1 MQQLVKT
8 QLVAGQ
14 TIKEMVMD
22 DLEWATKV
30 AEILTKLNEELEE
43 LETQRGQTVQQKTT
57 EETKQG
63 EKR

>member
-1 MQQLVKT
+1 
-8 QLVAGQ
+8 
-14 TIKEMVMD
+14 MD